1 MILPSVKPLPSL
13 CTPASHKPL
22 RTAGMQPEGPALK
35 GAGGSGVLNT
45 DVGAATRCEYL
56 FAPPASLRALLLPLL
71 DNPKDEALL
80 WALLNVALL
89 VPPAA
94 CFFVLC
100 APRCH
105 LAGAAYLVALDS
117 VFLQRFMLSL
127 HFSQHRR
134 LFRKGLGA
142 LNALP
147 ALLCPLFGLPPGV
160 YRLHHC
166 AMHHS
171 EGNSWSGDVSSTEGY
186 QRDKPA
192 HCALYVLRFL
202 LFTAL
207 ELPLYAVRTGR
218 YAQAV
223 GVAAGVSGYA
233 CAAAWV
239 GTHVGTAAALW
250 LFAVPFVVTQCA
262 LAFGNWSQHVFI
274 NPEAPRHAYSMAYT
288 CINHG
293 DNQRTFND
301 GYHATHHAYSRLHWS
316 ELPAVFMD
324 QVAAHGEKDALVFS
338 GVHFFDIG
346 IAVLTGRLGWLAD
359 RVVTLPGQQTR
370 SKHQVVAE
378 LRRRLRPVLLAT

>member
-1 MILPSVKPLPSL
+1 MSSGRPLY
-13 CTPASHKPL
+13 A
-22 RTAGMQPEGPALK
+22 AGMQSGGAALK
-35 GAGGSGVLNT
+35 GAGGSEVLNA
-45 DVGAATRCEYL
+45 DASSARRCEYL

-94 CFFVLC
+94 GLLVVC
-100 APRCH
+100 APGSH
-105 LAGAAYLVALDS
+105 LAGAAYLVAVYG

-142 LNALP
+142 MNTLP
-147 ALLCPLFGLPPGV
+147 ALLCPFFGLPPGV

-186 QRDKPA
+186 QRDRPA

-218 YAQAV
+218 YAQA
-223 GVAAGVSGYA
+223 AGVLTGVSAYA
-233 CAAAWV
+233 CAAGWV
-239 GTHVGTAAALW
+239 ATYVGTAAAVW

-274 NPEAPRHAYSMAYT
+274 NPVAPRHAYGMAYT

-293 DNQRTFND
+293 GNQRTFND

-338 GVHFFDIG
+338 GAHFFDIG

-359 RVVTLPGQQTR
+359 RVVTLPGQQAR
-370 SKHQVVAE
+370 SKPQVVAE
-378 LRRRLRPVLLAT
+378 LRRRLQPVQLS